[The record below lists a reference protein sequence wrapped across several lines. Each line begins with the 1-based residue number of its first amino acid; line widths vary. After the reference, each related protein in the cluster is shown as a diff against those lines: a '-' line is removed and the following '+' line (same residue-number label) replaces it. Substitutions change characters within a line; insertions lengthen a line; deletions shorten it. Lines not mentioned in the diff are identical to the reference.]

1 MTIWFTAGH
10 HFGHANILAL
20 RGRPFSDIAEMDEA
34 LIGRWNDV
42 VGTGDEIW
50 HLGGFAYRCGPN
62 YGSEVFG
69 RLRGAAKHLVRGS
82 HDRKHTSALPWSSI
96 QDYAEI
102 RYGERTIV
110 LFHWPLQVW
119 HRRQHGS
126 WALNGSS
133 AGQVVPGSC
142 SVDVDSSNFQPVS
155 IEGIVLRMEASAS

>member
-10 HFGHANILAL
+10 HFGHANILTL

-102 RYGERTIV
+102 RYGE
-110 LFHWPLQVW
+110 L
-119 HRRQHGS
+119 
-126 WALNGSS
+126 
-133 AGQVVPGSC
+133 
-142 SVDVDSSNFQPVS
+142 
-155 IEGIVLRMEASAS
+155 